1 MASDKLKQSTR
12 NVVVNVGAKMIMML
26 LPFAIRSAMIYT
38 LGNLYLGLDSL
49 FSSVL
54 NMLSLSELGFSSAIV
69 YAMYKPVAQ
78 HDDRK
83 VRALLTFYKRIY
95 RIVGS
100 VILVIGLALLPNIHM
115 FIAEGTAYPQDIN
128 IYVVYL
134 VLLVNTALSY
144 FLFAYK
150 NAILVATMRNDLD
163 ALLDLLR
170 SLLSHGLQ
178 IVVLLMLRSYYL
190 YILVLPVITI
200 VNNLTRSFVI
210 NKRFPQYIGK
220 ETLEKAEQK
229 DIMTRVGALI
239 GNKIGGVVFT
249 SVDSMVISAYLGLE
263 ILGKYGNYYTI
274 FTAVY
279 AVFSTAY
286 TAIQSTVGN
295 SLVSKSRE
303 ENYSLFRKLFAGN
316 GVITCLSTCCFLFL
330 YQPFMR
336 LWVGEANLLGYEIP
350 ALLALYYFVKSTRR
364 ICFLFKE
371 AAGMW
376 RETWLM
382 PYISVAVNLV
392 ANILMVKWIGLPGV
406 LLSSIFALV
415 VVEIPWE
422 TNVFFKKYFEKS
434 PVAYFGKT
442 IIAMLQTGIAAC
454 CVGLVSHY
462 IDPLIAN
469 DLLRLII
476 RLLMCLVVSI
486 IIYLPML
493 NSLIKTI
500 ITRRRKLL

>member
-1 MASDKLKQSTR
+1 MKISKQSTR

-26 LPFAIRSAMIYT
+26 LPFAIRSVMIYT

-54 NMLSLSELGFSSAIV
+54 SMLSLSELGFSAAIV

-78 HDDRK
+78 QDDQK
-83 VRALLTFYKRIY
+83 VRALLTFYRRIY

-100 VILVIGLALLPNIHM
+100 VILILGLILLPNIKM

-134 VLLVNTALSY
+134 VLLINTSLGY

-150 NAILVATMRNDLD
+150 NAVLVATMRNDLD

-178 IVVLLMLRSYYL
+178 IIVLLCLRSYYL
-190 YILVLPVITI
+190 YILVLPLITI
-200 VNNLTRSFVI
+200 VNNLTRSI
-210 NKRFPQYIGK
+210 IIDKRFPQYKGIEVLSK
-220 ETLEKAEQK
+220 PEQK
-229 DIMTRVGALI
+229 DIMSRVGALI

-249 SVDSMVISAYLGLE
+249 SVDSIVISAYLGLD

-279 AVFSTAY
+279 AIFSTAY

-295 SLVSKSRE
+295 SLVSKSKE
-303 ENYSLFRKLFAGN
+303 ENYSLFRKLFTGN
-316 GVITCLSTCCFLFL
+316 AVLTCFCTCCFVFL

-336 LWVGEANLLGYEIP
+336 LWVGEKNLLPFVIP
-350 ALLALYYFVKSTRR
+350 SLLALYYFVKGARR
-364 ICFLFKE
+364 ICFMFKE

-382 PYISVAVNLV
+382 PYLSVALNLGL
-392 ANILMVKWIGLPGV
+392 NILLVRTIGLSGV
-406 LLSSIFALV
+406 ILSSIFALI

-422 TNVFFKKYFEKS
+422 TIVFFKKYFQK
-434 PVAYFGKT
+434 KT
-442 IIAMLQTGIAAC
+442 GPYVKQFLLCVVQTALAAAIAGALSYG
-454 CVGLVSHY
+454 VS
-462 IDPLIAN
+462 LFVSN
-469 DLLRLII
+469 DILTIVMRLII
-476 RLLMCLVVSI
+476 CLLATAMV
-486 IIYLPML
+486 YLPLVKKL
-493 NSLIKTI
+493 NPKALISKM
-500 ITRRRKLL
+500 KKQ

>member
-1 MASDKLKQSTR
+1 MKISKQSTR

-26 LPFAIRSAMIYT
+26 LPFAIRSVMIYT
-38 LGNLYLGLDSL
+38 LGNLYLGMDSL

-54 NMLSLSELGFSSAIV
+54 NMLSLSELGFSAAIV

-78 HDDRK
+78 QDDQK

-95 RIVGS
+95 RIVGC
-100 VILVIGLALLPNIHM
+100 VILGLGLALLPNIKM

-134 VLLVNTALSY
+134 VLLINTALSY

-150 NAILVATMRNDLD
+150 NAVLVAAMRNDLD
-163 ALLDLLR
+163 AILDLIR
-170 SLLSHGLQ
+170 SILSHGLQ
-178 IVVLLMLRSYYL
+178 ILVLVALRSYYL
-190 YILVLPVITI
+190 YVLVLPLITV
-200 VNNLTRSFVI
+200 VNNIVRSYVI
-210 NKRFPQYIGK
+210 DKRFPQYKG
-220 ETLEKAEQK
+220 ESLLTKAEQK
-229 DIMTRVGALI
+229 DIMSRVGALI
-239 GNKIGGVVFT
+239 GNKIGAVVFA

-263 ILGKYGNYYTI
+263 VLGKYGNYYTI
-274 FTAVY
+274 FSAVY

-295 SLVSKSRE
+295 SLVSKNQE

-316 GVITCLSTCCFLFL
+316 AVLTCFSTCCFLFL

-336 LWVGEANLLGYEIP
+336 LWVGENNLLGIEIP
-350 ALLALYYFVKSTRR
+350 ALLALYYFIKSTRR

-382 PYISVAVNLV
+382 PYISVVVNLV
-392 ANILMVKWIGLPGV
+392 ANILMVKWIGLSGV
-406 LLSSIFALV
+406 LLSSIMALV

-422 TNVFFKKYFEKS
+422 TNVFFKRYFQKNLGQYVKQILIS
-434 PVAYFGKT
+434 IVQAALSIMIAGGLCYGASLFVNNDILT
-442 IIAMLQTGIAAC
+442 IMLRLLICIVTTAVVCLPFAKAIKMRS
-454 CVGLVSHY
+454 LVS
-462 IDPLIAN
+462 
-469 DLLRLII
+469 LL
-476 RLLMCLVVSI
+476 
-486 IIYLPML
+486 
-493 NSLIKTI
+493 K
-500 ITRRRKLL
+500 RK

>member
-1 MASDKLKQSTR
+1 MRLKQSTR

-26 LPFAIRSAMIYT
+26 LPFAIRSVMIYT

-54 NMLSLSELGFSSAIV
+54 SMLSLSELGFSAAVV
-69 YAMYKPVAQ
+69 YAMYKPVAEQ
-78 HDDRK
+78 DDQK
-83 VRALLTFYKRIY
+83 VRALLTFYKKIY

-100 VILVIGLALLPNIHM
+100 VILVLGLVLLPNIKM
-115 FIAEGTAYPQDIN
+115 FIAEGTAYPQNIN

-134 VLLVNTALSY
+134 VLLVNTALGY

-150 NAILVATMRNDLD
+150 SAILVATMRNDLD
-163 ALLDLLR
+163 AMLDLLR

-178 IVVLLMLRSYYL
+178 IVVLLALRSYYL
-190 YILVLPVITI
+190 YILVLPLITI
-200 VNNLTRSFVI
+200 VNNLTRSYI
-210 NKRFPQYIGK
+210 IDRRFPQYRGK
-220 ETLEKAEQK
+220 EILPKAEQK
-229 DIMTRVGALI
+229 DIMSRVGALI

-249 SVDSMVISAYLGLE
+249 SVDSIVISAYLGLE

-295 SLVSKSRE
+295 SLVSKSRD
-303 ENYSLFRKLFAGN
+303 ENYDLFRKLFAGN
-316 GVITCLSTCCFLFL
+316 AVLTCFSTGCFLFL

-336 LWVGEANLLGYEIP
+336 IWVGPENLLGFEIP

-364 ICFLFKE
+364 MCFLFKE

-382 PYISVAVNLV
+382 PYVSVALNLGL
-392 ANILMVKWIGLPGV
+392 NLLMVRLIGLPGV
-406 LLSSIFALV
+406 ILSSVFALI

-422 TNVFFKKYFEKS
+422 TSVFFKKFFCRKVTSYLWDMFRAILITLITVALVATGSYMIEKYIS
-434 PVAYFGKT
+434 GD
-442 IIAMLQTGIAAC
+442 I
-454 CVGLVSHY
+454 LVLGTRLVLC
-462 IDPLIAN
+462 ILAT
-469 DLLRLII
+469 LLVCIPILKKVNLRSFASAI
-476 RLLMCLVVSI
+476 R
-486 IIYLPML
+486 
-493 NSLIKTI
+493 K
-500 ITRRRKLL
+500 K